1 MPPLESDRALVEA
14 LLRAVRSMRHATH
27 AAELAIL
34 KWMEA
39 NGLLPQEKGDGS
51 TGGSGD
57 RKVR

>member
-1 MPPLESDRALVEA
+1 MSEHDRALIEA
-14 LLRAVRSMRHATH
+14 LLRAVRGLRHASH

-39 NGLLPQEKGDGS
+39 RGYLPDPTTQKDGGGS
-51 TGGSGD
+51 TGD

>member
-1 MPPLESDRALVEA
+1 MPEEDRVLIEA
-14 LLRAVRSMRHATH
+14 LLRAVRSFRHASH

-39 NGLLPQEKGDGS
+39 RGFLPEKVDP
-51 TGGSGD
+51 SGD

>member
-1 MPPLESDRALVEA
+1 VSEHDRALIEA
-14 LLRAVRSMRHATH
+14 LLRAVRSFRHASH

-39 NGLLPQEKGDGS
+39 RGYLPDPAAQKDGG
-51 TGGSGD
+51 TGD

>member
-1 MPPLESDRALVEA
+1 MSPEDRVLIEA
-14 LLRAVRSMRHATH
+14 LLRAVRGLRHASH

-39 NGLLPQEKGDGS
+39 RGYLPDPAAQKDG
-51 TGGSGD
+51 GAGD